1 MKFNRREFMQ
11 ISVIASLS
19 FQEFLKLIQNK
30 ELKWEDVAKKF
41 DKKIEDSDWEQQINK
56 IENRFRESNYE
67 IKLEKILGKNKCLNI
82 PLDLLWVAI
91 YGKEA
96 NKERAKEIIEEY
108 LKNNEQA
115 FLKSG
120 LPNSPRRRS
129 AKKLK
134 LSVQEKLEQEGEID
148 DEGKTYMIYPM
159 DAFTSLLNYALSL
172 KSIWDELNKKEQIK
186 ITAPK

>member
-67 IKLEKILGKNKCLNI
+67 IKLEKILGKNK
-82 PLDLLWVAI
+82 
-91 YGKEA
+91 
-96 NKERAKEIIEEY
+96 
-108 LKNNEQA
+108 
-115 FLKSG
+115 F
-120 LPNSPRRRS
+120 
-129 AKKLK
+129 
-134 LSVQEKLEQEGEID
+134 
-148 DEGKTYMIYPM
+148 
-159 DAFTSLLNYALSL
+159 
-172 KSIWDELNKKEQIK
+172 
-186 ITAPK
+186 